1 MQIMNITLPDGSVR
15 DLKPGST
22 GLDLA
27 NDIGPGLAKAA
38 IAVSVNGIQKDL
50 SDPINEDS
58 EVSIIT
64 LDSEDGLEIMRH
76 TLTAQVLAR
85 AVQNL
90 YPGTKL
96 AIGPTIKDGF
106 YYDFEFKKPISTD
119 DLERIEKEMT
129 KIINSKSSITK
140 KLYSKKDAI
149 AVFKSKKETYK
160 ESIIEE
166 SDQSDNFQLY
176 YQDDNEF
183 VDLCR
188 GPHLPS
194 LKHIGSFKLTKLA
207 GAYWKGDSKN
217 KMLTRIYGTA
227 WKNDKDLK
235 AYLHSLEE
243 AEKRD
248 HRKLGKEMSLF
259 HFQEEAPGMV
269 FWHPNGWT
277 IYRLLEDFIREKLSD
292 YGYQEIRTPQVVD
305 RKLWEAS
312 GHWDKYREN
321 MFITEIDEEHA
332 NEKRTNALK
341 PMNCPCHVQ
350 VYNQGLKSYRDLPL
364 RFAEFGSCHRYEAS
378 GTMHGLMRVRG
389 FTQDDGHIFCTEEQ
403 IESETKLFIELLSNI
418 YKDLGFDSFDIK
430 LSTRP
435 EVRVGSDE
443 VWDKAEQALES
454 AIKKLDLPY
463 TLEEGD
469 GAFYGP
475 KLDFVLTDA
484 IGREWQCGTFQAD
497 FNLPERLEAEYVGED
512 GKKHIPVMIHRAVL
526 GSFERFIGVLIEN
539 YSGKLP
545 FWLAPVQVVV
555 ASITS
560 DVDDYA
566 EKVALA
572 LEEKGIRCSLDLRNE
587 KISYKV
593 REHSSTKT
601 PVIMA
606 LGKREQESNSVSV
619 RRIGSNNNE
628 SISLEQ
634 ALKDLSIE
642 NSKRH

>member
-1 MQIMNITLPDGSVR
+1 MNITLPDGSIR
-15 DLKPGST
+15 KLKEGST

-27 NDIGPGLAKAA
+27 MDIGPGLAKAA
-38 IAVSVNGIQKDL
+38 IAVTVNGDQKDL
-50 SDPINEDS
+50 CDPIEGDAK
-58 EVSIIT
+58 VSIIT
-64 LDSEDGLEIMRH
+64 VDSSEGLEIMRH

-85 AVQNL
+85 AVKNL
-90 YPGTKL
+90 YPDTKL
-96 AIGPTIKDGF
+96 AIGPTIINGF
-106 YYDFEFKKPISTD
+106 YYDFEFAKPISPD
-119 DLERIEKEMT
+119 DLQKIEKEMR
-129 KIINSKSSITK
+129 KIIDIKSSIRKT
-140 KLYSKKDAI
+140 LHSKEDAI
-149 AVFKSKKETYK
+149 KVFKDKGELYK
-160 ESIIEE
+160 ESIIQE
-166 SDQSDNFQLY
+166 SDQEDNFQLY
-176 YQDDNEF
+176 FQDDNEF
-183 VDLCR
+183 ADLCR
-188 GPHLPS
+188 GPHLPN

-207 GAYWKGDSKN
+207 GAYWKGDSNN

-227 WKNDKDLK
+227 WKNDKDLN
-235 AYLHSLEE
+235 AYLHSIEE

-248 HRKLGKEMSLF
+248 HRKLGKEMNLF

-277 IYRLLEDFIREKLSD
+277 IYRLLQEFIRNKLQKYD
-292 YGYQEIRTPQVVD
+292 YKEINTPQVVD

-364 RFAEFGSCHRYEAS
+364 RYAEFGSCHRYEAS

-403 IESETKLFIELLSNI
+403 IESETKLFIQLLSDI
-418 YKDLGFDSFDIK
+418 YKDLGFEKFDIK

-435 EVRVGSDE
+435 EIRVGSDE
-443 VWDKAEQALES
+443 VWDKAENALES

-463 TLEEGD
+463 EVEEGD

-497 FNLPERLEAEYVGED
+497 FNLPDRLEAEFIGED
-512 GKKHIPVMIHRAVL
+512 GQKHTPVMIHRAVL

-555 ASITS
+555 ATIVS
-560 DVDDYA
+560 DIDDYA
-566 EKVALA
+566 SDVINSFESV
-572 LEEKGIRCSLDLRNE
+572 GIRCRADFRNE

-593 REHSSTKT
+593 REHSAAKV

-606 LGKREQESNSVSV
+606 LGEREKDSNTVSIRRMGSDKTESMDLSEALKVLSDENSNS
-619 RRIGSNNNE
+619 R
-628 SISLEQ
+628 
-634 ALKDLSIE
+634 
-642 NSKRH
+642 

>member
-1 MQIMNITLPDGSVR
+1 MKITLPDGSIR
-15 DLKPGST
+15 ELAEGSS

-27 NDIGPGLAKAA
+27 SDIGPGLAKAA
-38 IAVSVNGIQKDL
+38 IAVKVNGVQKDL
-50 SDPINEDS
+50 SDSIEHDS

-64 LDSEDGLEIMRH
+64 IDSEEGLEIMRH

-85 AVQNL
+85 AVKNL
-90 YPGTKL
+90 YPESKL
-96 AIGPTIKDGF
+96 AIGPTIADGF
-106 YYDFEFKKPISTD
+106 YYDFDFKKAISPD
-119 DLERIEKEMT
+119 DLMSIENEMK
-129 KIINSKSSITK
+129 KIISNGSLITKTLHSKSEAISI
-140 KLYSKKDAI
+140 
-149 AVFKSKKETYK
+149 FKAEGESYK

-166 SDQSDNFQLY
+166 SEQSDNCQLY
-176 YQDDNEF
+176 SQDDNVF

-194 LKHIGSFKLTKLA
+194 LKHIGAFKLTKLA
-207 GAYWKGDSKN
+207 GAYWKGNSNN

-227 WKNDKDLK
+227 WKNEKELN
-235 AYLHSLEE
+235 AYLLRIEE

-248 HRKLGKEMSLF
+248 HRKIGKEMNLF

-277 IYRLLEDFIREKLSD
+277 IYRILESFIRTKLEKYNYL
-292 YGYQEIRTPQVVD
+292 EIKTPQVVD

-364 RFAEFGSCHRYEAS
+364 RYAEFGSCHRYEAS

-403 IESETKLFIELLSNI
+403 IEKETELFISLLSDI
-418 YKDLGFDSFDIK
+418 YKDLGFNKFDIK

-443 VWDKAEQALES
+443 VWDKAESALEN
-454 AIKKLDLPY
+454 AITKLNLPF
-463 TLEEGD
+463 TVEEGD

-497 FNLPERLEAEYVGED
+497 FNLPERLDAEYVGED
-512 GKKHIPVMIHRAVL
+512 GLKHKPVMIHRAVL

-539 YSGKLP
+539 YSGRLP
-545 FWLAPVQVVV
+545 FWLAPLQVSV
-555 ASITS
+555 ATIIS

-566 EKVALA
+566 KEIIQN
-572 LEEKGIRCSLDLRNE
+572 LEDAGIRCHADLRNE

-593 REHSSTKT
+593 REHSSAKV

-606 LGKREQESNSVSV
+606 LGQREKDSRTVSI
-619 RRIGSNNNE
+619 RRIGSNKTE
-628 SISLEQ
+628 TLDLDE
-634 ALKDLSIE
+634 ALKILSIE
-642 NSKRH
+642 NSNPS